1 MCDLNLE
8 NVNLNEIPNDYIK
21 NDGFKYCKLILKKKK
36 KNVLFEK

>member
-21 NDGFKYCKLILKKKK
+21 NDGFL
-36 KNVLFEK
+36 NTAN